1 MSFRNAAVLLEVA
14 AMISADRYGTTLST
28 IEERL
33 GKDRRSIQR
42 LVAAMRLEFPD
53 MEEFYD
59 EDGLKRLR
67 LRRPMLCD
75 LVGVTAEQLAALDLA
90 VDALEAMQADARPLL
105 RLRDDIRS
113 LMPDAAV
120 RRLDPDADAILEAH
134 GFVARPGP
142 RQIIDQD
149 IDEAVT
155 QALKGCRHVE
165 FDYASN
171 GAAEPTR
178 RRVAPLGVLSGLRRY
193 LVGRPTGRGSTVR
206 TYRLDKVLNLEIVD
220 EGFERPAD
228 FDLHVFARR
237 SFGAFFAEHEYAD
250 VVWRFAPEA
259 AAAAKGF
266 RFHPDQNL
274 EDQEDGSLIV
284 RFKACGHLEMA
295 WHLYSWGDKVEV
307 IEPRPLR
314 EMVSAHRRSDFTALP

>member
-1 MSFRNAAVLLEVA
+1 MTFRNAAVLLEVA

-28 IEERL
+28 IEDRL

-59 EDGLKRLR
+59 DDGLKRLR

-90 VDALEAMQADARPLL
+90 VDALQAMQADARPLL

-120 RRLDPDADAILEAH
+120 RRLEPDADAILEAH

-142 RQIIDQD
+142 RQIIDAGV
-149 IDEAVT
+149 DEAIT
-155 QALKGCRHVE
+155 QALKECRHVE

-193 LVGRPTGRGSTVR
+193 LVGRPAARAAAVR
-206 TYRLDKVLNLEIVD
+206 TYRLDKVEDLEIVD

-228 FDLHVFARR
+228 FDLHEFARR
-237 SFGAFFAEHEYAD
+237 SFGAFFAEQEYAD

-259 AAAAKGF
+259 AAAARGF
-266 RFHPDQNL
+266 RFHPDQRL
-274 EDQEDGSLIV
+274 EDQFDGSLIV

-307 IEPRPLR
+307 IEPAALR
-314 EMVSAHRRSDFTALP
+314 EMVAAHRRSDFTALP

>member
-14 AMISADRYGTTLST
+14 AMISADRYGTKLAT

-33 GKDRRSIQR
+33 GKDRRSVQR
-42 LVAAMRLEFPD
+42 LIAAMRLEFPD
-53 MEEFYD
+53 MEEFFD
-59 EDGLKRLR
+59 PEGLKRLR
-67 LRRPMLCD
+67 LRRPMLCN

-90 VDALEAMQADARPLL
+90 VDALHAMQADARPLL

-142 RQIIDQD
+142 RQIIDPE
-149 IDEAVT
+149 IDEAIT
-155 QALKGCRHVE
+155 QALKECRHVE
-165 FDYASN
+165 FDYAST
-171 GAAEPTR
+171 GAAELTR
-178 RRVAPLGVLSGLRRY
+178 RRLAPFGILSGLRRY
-193 LVGRPTGRGSTVR
+193 LVGRPADKPSAVR
-206 TYRLDKVLNLEIVD
+206 TYRLDKVVNLKIVE

-228 FDLHVFARR
+228 FNLHVFARR

-259 AAAAKGF
+259 AAAARGF
-266 RFHPDQNL
+266 LFHPEQGL

-284 RFKACGHLEMA
+284 RFRACGHLEMA

-307 IEPRPLR
+307 IEPEPLKR
-314 EMVSAHRRSDFTALP
+314 MVSAHRRSDFIALP

>member
-1 MSFRNAAVLLEVA
+1 
-14 AMISADRYGTTLST
+14 MISADRYGTTLST
-28 IEERL
+28 IEDRL

-59 EDGLKRLR
+59 DDGLKRLR

-90 VDALEAMQADARPLL
+90 VDALQAMQADARPLL

-120 RRLDPDADAILEAH
+120 RRLEPDADAILEAH

-142 RQIIDQD
+142 RQIIDAGV
-149 IDEAVT
+149 DEAIT
-155 QALKGCRHVE
+155 QALKECRHVE

-193 LVGRPTGRGSTVR
+193 LVGRPAGRAAAVR
-206 TYRLDKVLNLEIVD
+206 TYRLDKVENLEIVD

-228 FDLHVFARR
+228 FDLHEFARR
-237 SFGAFFAEHEYAD
+237 SFGAFFAEQEYAD

-259 AAAAKGF
+259 AAAARGF
-266 RFHPDQNL
+266 LFHPDQRL
-274 EDQEDGSLIV
+274 EDQVDGSLIV

-307 IEPRPLR
+307 IEPAALR
-314 EMVSAHRRSDFTALP
+314 EMVAAHRRSDFTALP